1 MKNKCLYFGK
11 KKSVI
16 IQIFRIKKL
25 PKIIEI
31 RQIREKTTSFTIFSL
46 FFFFKFT
53 RLLSIE
59 NKYIYISEKI
69 NQLLFKFLDAK
80 NSKKSLKFDIFAKKR
95 RFLQF
100 FDYFFFQIYQI
111 VKHEK

>member
-95 RFLQF
+95 RFLHF